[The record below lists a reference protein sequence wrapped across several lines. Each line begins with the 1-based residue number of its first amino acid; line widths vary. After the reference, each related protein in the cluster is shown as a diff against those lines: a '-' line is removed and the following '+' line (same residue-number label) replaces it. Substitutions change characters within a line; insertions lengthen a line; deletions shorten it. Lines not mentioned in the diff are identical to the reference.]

1 MNIHALVRVSEQWR
15 SQERGWLVA
24 ARVLCARV
32 RVRASVCPSL
42 TDMFFS
48 KQLHPRSVRSS
59 RKKCSSAAFS
69 SPGKS
74 RNNPTVSSQNM
85 KSNIMKKWVC
95 ISFLLPVKT
104 FFFFVLLFSL
114 LTFSFT
120 DASFYIPPASTTAAS
135 GGFCKYLCPLI
146 AIINERL
153 IRF

>member
-24 ARVLCARV
+24 ARILCARV

-104 FFFFVLLFSL
+104 FFFCTFI
-114 LTFSFT
+114 LTT
-120 DASFYIPPASTTAAS
+120 HIQFYRCFILHSA
-135 GGFCKYLCPLI
+135 CLHYCCEWRILQVPLSP
-146 AIINERL
+146 NCNN
-153 IRF
+153 